1 MNSMLI
7 IDVGSTMLVIITLIL
22 WMAILIEK
30 FIHPAYKT
38 FFKGSR
44 LWPADDTERKRLKKC
59 IQGIGI
65 YYFAAVLL
73 LIFSAPLALLMGFI
87 GIFYAFFIYY
97 WLVVFKKG

>member
-1 MNSMLI
+1 MNSMLM

-30 FIHPAYKT
+30 FIHPAYKN
-38 FFKGSR
+38 FFSGSR
-44 LWPADDTERKRLKKC
+44 LWPADDAERKRLKKC

-73 LIFSAPLALLMGFI
+73 LFFSAPLALLMGFI